1 MIPSKFNFL
10 FQHVYYIYSE
20 KEERIFNP
28 YRVKNLHFQKGF
40 TRNSKFH
47 SNKNRNGFHERH
59 SIFDIPRIEFA
70 NPPAQGTIPDLPPLS
85 RAPYLIIV
93 QTILS
98 CFLCGLKRNL
108 VKPRLSYEVI
118 RSRTIPPNFP
128 LPSISLPL
136 PFFPKFLRVSLLST
150 RNLLRF
156 VNLFDAVHRASK
168 SFHLSTLVPEKI
180 VPEDDGSGVGQF
192 AYGSTRCDNLVS

>member
-1 MIPSKFNFL
+1 MIPSEFNFL

-28 YRVKNLHFQKGF
+28 YRVKNLSKKD

-59 SIFDIPRIEFA
+59 SIFDIPRIEFT

-136 PFFPKFLRVSLLST
+136 PLLSKISPRLSFVDAQPVAIREFIRRGSPRLEVLSSLHARSRENRSRGRRIRSGPICIRIDAT
-150 RNLLRF
+150 R
-156 VNLFDAVHRASK
+156 
-168 SFHLSTLVPEKI
+168 
-180 VPEDDGSGVGQF
+180 QF
-192 AYGSTRCDNLVS
+192 G

>member
-1 MIPSKFNFL
+1 MIHLQNLIFFFNTFIIFIRKKKKEYLTRIELKISISK
-10 FQHVYYIYSE
+10 
-20 KEERIFNP
+20 KD
-28 YRVKNLHFQKGF
+28 

-59 SIFDIPRIEFA
+59 SIFDIPRIEFT

-192 AYGSTRCDNLVS
+192 AYGSTRRDNLVS

>member
-1 MIPSKFNFL
+1 MINLQNLIFFFNTFII
-10 FQHVYYIYSE
+10 FIRKKK
-20 KEERIFNP
+20 KEYLTRIELKIFP
-28 YRVKNLHFQKGF
+28 KR

-59 SIFDIPRIEFA
+59 SIFDIPRIEFT

-128 LPSISLPL
+128 LPSISP
-136 PFFPKFLRVSLLST
+136 PPLLSKISP
-150 RNLLRF
+150 RF
-156 VNLFDAVHRASK
+156 SFVDAQPVAIREFIRRGSPRLEV
-168 SFHLSTLVPEKI
+168 LSSLHARSRENRSRGRRI
-180 VPEDDGSGVGQF
+180 RSGPICI
-192 AYGSTRCDNLVS
+192 RIDNLVS